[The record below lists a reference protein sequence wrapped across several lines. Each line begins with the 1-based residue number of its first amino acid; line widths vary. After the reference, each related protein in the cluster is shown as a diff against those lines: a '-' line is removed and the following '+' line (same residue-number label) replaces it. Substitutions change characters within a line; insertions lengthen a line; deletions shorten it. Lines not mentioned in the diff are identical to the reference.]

1 MEKSIL
7 RKQMLANLRDFAQN
21 PAAKIMLEK
30 ELYQKLYQTAEW
42 KNAKTIGLTLS
53 QNIEINTLPII
64 EQARLEGKQVAI
76 PKTREKPQMDFF
88 LYEVE
93 TELVR
98 SSFGL
103 LEPTDK
109 EQIVRSETIDLLLV
123 PGVAFHDKGYRIG
136 FGGGFYDTYLKNFH
150 GVTISLAFA
159 FQLNSNWQPDSFD
172 YPVAKIL
179 TNGRIL

>member
-1 MEKSIL
+1 MEKVNL

-21 PAAKIMLEK
+21 PAAKTMLEK
-30 ELYQKLYQTAEW
+30 ELYQKLYQTDEW

-53 QNIEINTLPII
+53 QNIEINTQPII
-64 EQARLEGKQVAI
+64 EQARLEEKLVAI
-76 PKTREKPQMDFF
+76 PKTKEKPHMDFC
-88 LYEVE
+88 LYDEE

-98 SSFGL
+98 SSFDL
-103 LEPTDK
+103 LEPADDSQILSPDK
-109 EQIVRSETIDLLLV
+109 IDLLLV

-150 GVTISLAFA
+150 GATISLAFP
-159 FQLNSNWQPDSFD
+159 FQLNSNWQPDRFD